1 LKRTK
6 KTVSLREKFSLE
18 VKTKVPFNFDAT
30 VHKPSHF
37 PAPIEDYM
45 EGVYWQT
52 LRFCGQVLGLKMEKK
67 GTIYN
72 PLIRL
77 TFFSE
82 APLTRKEA
90 DAIVKEIRWRF
101 DLDGDLSEF
110 SKRFEHDDLLGPL
123 LQKWRG
129 MRVSCGN
136 SLYELLVIS
145 ILLQNATVRRTV
157 QMMETLLDKY
167 GKKVRFDGK
176 ELYAFWEPERL
187 QRATE
192 QELRE
197 LKVGYRAKYLKKT
210 SEDFVKGVVDEFKLR
225 QMNMEEAKKELDKLY
240 GVGPASVSILLFE
253 ELHHYDTIEKIGP
266 WEQKIYSRLLFNK
279 ELVPAETILQ
289 EIHKRYG
296 KWETLAMHYIFEDL
310 FWKRKTQKIQ
320 WLEKLIRL

>member
-1 LKRTK
+1 MVK
-6 KTVSLREKFSLE
+6 KAVALNAKFMTE
-18 VKTKVPFNFDAT
+18 VKPKAPFNFDAT

-37 PAPIEDYM
+37 PAPIEHYL
-45 EGVYWQT
+45 ESIYWQT
-52 LRFCGQVLGLKMEKK
+52 MRFGSKVLGLKMENQ
-67 GTIYN
+67 GTIDN
-72 PLIRL
+72 PVIRL

-82 APLTRKEA
+82 LPLTKKET
-90 DAIVKEIRWRF
+90 DAIVNEIQWRF
-101 DLDGDLSEF
+101 DLDSDLSEF
-110 SKRFEHDDLLGPL
+110 SNRFKHDDLLSPV

-129 MRVSCGN
+129 MHVSCGN

-157 QMMETLLDKY
+157 QMMKALLDKY
-167 GKKVRFDGK
+167 GTRVRFDGK

-187 QRATE
+187 HRTPE

-210 SEDFVKGVVDEFKLR
+210 SEDFVNGVVDEFKLR
-225 QMNMEEAKKELDKLY
+225 QMSTEEAKKELDKLY
-240 GVGPASVSILLFE
+240 GVGPASASILLFE
-253 ELHHYDTIEKIGP
+253 ALHHYDTIEKIGP

-279 ELVPAETILQ
+279 ELVLAETILQ

-296 KWETLAMHYIFEDL
+296 KWKTLAMHYIFEDL
-310 FWKRKTQKIQ
+310 FWKRKTQKIK

>member
-1 LKRTK
+1 LKTTK
-6 KTVSLREKFSLE
+6 KAVSLCEKFSVE
-18 VKTKVPFNFDAT
+18 VNPKAPFNFDAT

-37 PAPIEDYM
+37 PAPIEDYL

-52 LRFCGQVLGLKMEKK
+52 IRFGGKVLGLKMENK
-67 GTIYN
+67 GTIDN
-72 PLIRL
+72 PVIRL

-82 APLTRKEA
+82 TPLSKKET
-90 DAIVKEIRWRF
+90 DTIIKEIRWRF
-101 DLDGDLSEF
+101 SLDDDLSEF
-110 SKRFEHDDLLGPL
+110 SNRFERESLLGPV

-145 ILLQNATVRRTV
+145 IVLQNATVRRTV
-157 QMMETLLDKY
+157 QMMEALLGRY
-167 GKKVRFDGK
+167 GTKVRFDGK
-176 ELYAFWEPERL
+176 ELYAFWEPKRL
-187 QRATE
+187 HRASE

-210 SEDFVKGVVDEFKLR
+210 SEDFVEQVVDEFKLR
-225 QMNMEEAKKELDKLY
+225 QMTMEEAKKELDKLY
-240 GVGPASVSILLFE
+240 GVGPASASILLFE
-253 ELHHYDTIEKIGP
+253 TLHHYDTIEKIGP

-279 ELVPAETILQ
+279 ELIPVEKILQ

-296 KWETLAMHYIFEDL
+296 KWKTLAMHYIFEDL
-310 FWKRKTQKIQ
+310 FWKRKTQKIE

>member
-1 LKRTK
+1 MVK
-6 KTVSLREKFSLE
+6 KAVALNAKFITE
-18 VKTKVPFNFDAT
+18 VKPKAPFNFDAT

-37 PAPIEDYM
+37 PAPIEDYV

-52 LRFCGQVLGLKMEKK
+52 MRFGGKVLGLKMENK
-67 GTIYN
+67 GTIDN
-72 PLIRL
+72 PAIRL

-82 APLTRKEA
+82 VPLTKKET

-101 DLDGDLSEF
+101 DLDGDLSQF
-110 SKRFEHDDLLGPL
+110 SERFEHDNLLGPV

-129 MRVSCGN
+129 MHVSCGN

-145 ILLQNATVRRTV
+145 IVLQNATVKRTV
-157 QMMETLLDKY
+157 QMMEALLDKY
-167 GKKVRFDGK
+167 GTKVKFDGK
-176 ELYAFWEPERL
+176 ELYAFWEPKRL

-210 SEDFVKGVVDEFKLR
+210 SEDFVKGVVDELKLR
-225 QMNMEEAKKELDKLY
+225 HIAMEKAKEELDKLY
-240 GVGPASVSILLFE
+240 GVGPASASILLFE
-253 ELHHYDTIEKIGP
+253 ALHHYETIDKIGP

-279 ELVPAETILQ
+279 ELVPAETLLQ

-310 FWKRKTQKIQ
+310 FWKRKTQKIE